1 MSNLVS
7 WSTYCNCTG
16 TATNS
21 SDQSIVESTLIPI
34 ASDTVETYCNRL
46 FTETIYVEWSQNN
59 LQTYFPANIPVNK
72 LYSVAIC
79 DRLCTITNPT
89 DLNIAISKDALT
101 IHNPRTLDDDEYL
114 FTSYANVS
122 SLFTAIVNDYAD
134 IDIVYNSSYTV
145 SDLEEVNSKLLLPA
159 TLDIVDAA
167 TVDINA
173 ALVQQSYQRL
183 LDGGITLTCPDEQN
197 CIVYK
202 GGYNPIPMDLQ
213 YVICQII
220 QDMLSQSKGDQSN
233 NMKSETIDNYSYT
246 LQDGVNLADLVRSKY
261 GDALAKYKKV
271 IYG

>member
-7 WSTYCNCTG
+7 WSTYCNVTG

-21 SDQSIVESTLIPI
+21 SDQSIVEGTLIPI

-59 LQTYFPANIPVNK
+59 LQTYFPQNTPVNR
-72 LYSVAIC
+72 LYSVAIV

-89 DLNIAISKDALT
+89 DLNIVISKDALT
-101 IHNPRTLDDDEYL
+101 IHNPRTLVDTEYL
-114 FTSYANVS
+114 FTTYANVS
-122 SLFTAIVNDYAD
+122 SLFTAVVNNYAD
-134 IDIVYNSSYTV
+134 IDIVYNSSYPLA
-145 SDLEEVNSKLLLPA
+145 DLEEVNTKLLLPV
-159 TLDIVDAA
+159 TLDIEDAE
-167 TVDINA
+167 TEDINA
-173 ALVQQSYQRL
+173 ALVQQDYQRL
-183 LDGGITLTCPDEQN
+183 LDGGITLSCPDEQN

-213 YVICQII
+213 YIVCQVI
-220 QDMLSQSKGDQSN
+220 QDMLAQQKGDQNS

-246 LQDGVNLADLVRSKY
+246 LQDGVNLQNLVRSKY